1 MRRALGG
8 VVGAAVLGAAVMT
21 GCGSSSAPQSS
32 APQSSA
38 PQSSASHPS
47 AAAAS
52 PRTLAP
58 GAVPYLPSTR
68 KALSASFLARESQVP
83 GLAGRLA
90 GWGYVAGA
98 QRYFQG
104 ESRKLQVVDARTL
117 RFRGAPGASAFI
129 GFMRGHLNAYLGAFS
144 NVRSFVL
151 GGRSGIV
158 AAGQECQCHLAN
170 PSYLALLDRAG
181 TVTWLE
187 INGPGA
193 TRALLAA
200 LLARAP

>member
-8 VVGAAVLGAAVMT
+8 VLGAALLGAAALA
-21 GCGSSSAPQSS
+21 GCGSSSAAHSSSSSHASS
-32 APQSSA
+32 AGHS
-38 PQSSASHPS
+38 S
-47 AAAAS
+47 AAAAL
-52 PRTLAP
+52 PRTLAAS
-58 GAVPYLPSTR
+58 AVPYLPSTR
-68 KALSASFLARESQVP
+68 RALSASFLARESQVQ
-83 GLAGRLA
+83 GLVGRLA

-117 RFRGAPGASAFI
+117 RFRGAPGASAFV
-129 GFMRGHLNAYLGAFS
+129 GFMRGHLNAYLGSFPKL
-144 NVRSFVL
+144 RSLVL
-151 GGRSGIV
+151 GGRSGVV

-170 PSYLALLDRAG
+170 PSYLALIARGG

-193 TRALLAA
+193 TRGRLAA